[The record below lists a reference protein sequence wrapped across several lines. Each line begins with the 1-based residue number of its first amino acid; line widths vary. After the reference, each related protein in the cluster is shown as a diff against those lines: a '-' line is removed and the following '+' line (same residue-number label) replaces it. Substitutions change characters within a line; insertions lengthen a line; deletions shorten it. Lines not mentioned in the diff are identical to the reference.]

1 MGAGASKQAANT
13 TSKRATAAAQQPLPH
28 RAPPAAASRPAPAR
42 EPAPRASETK
52 SDAIRKESEDPDLA
66 RNLAAL
72 GQVKVP
78 AAGSA
83 YMPRQDNAMLDI
95 LAQRKRID
103 EIAEQTP
110 FHKVRNQL
118 SAGTLAHLLDE
129 RKACKSQAEL
139 DEVAKEF
146 GMDSEIVER
155 IARHLNSPSISKIP
169 LPTKDANDTP
179 KQLARWIDPPVSA
192 PEPPKLS
199 A

>member
-1 MGAGASKQAANT
+1 
-13 TSKRATAAAQQPLPH
+13 
-28 RAPPAAASRPAPAR
+28 
-42 EPAPRASETK
+42 
-52 SDAIRKESEDPDLA
+52 
-66 RNLAAL
+66 
-72 GQVKVP
+72 
-78 AAGSA
+78 
-83 YMPRQDNAMLDI
+83 MLDI

-146 GMDSEIVER
+146 GMDPEIVER

-179 KQLARWIDPPVSA
+179 KQLVLRSLWDC
-192 PEPPKLS
+192 LS
-199 A
+199 TCPQYIRPDTFLTGTLDRPACLCAGAAETLRLRDRRRT